1 MDVDLRKLRYFLAV
15 AEELHFGRAADRL
28 HIAQPVLSR
37 QIRVLEGELGTELF
51 LRDRRGTVLTPAGEQ
66 LVEEAGLLLANADAL
81 LRRVRAAG
89 EGVTRFT
96 IGFMPGITLTP
107 VIRQLREHHPALDVR
122 MLRTGWHDQVDVLH
136 DARADVGIVRLPID
150 PAGLEIR
157 PLYTEPRL
165 AVVAKAHRLAGK
177 EAIRVADLA
186 ADHLLQDPDAV
197 PEWRDVAVELR
208 TGERHPVPAI
218 SSVEEKLELVAG
230 GQGIAVIPAST
241 ANFYT
246 RPDIEAIP
254 VEDLGPNQVAAAW
267 PTGRTTALVQEFADA
282 AAALLP
288 GQGAHANH
296 PAADGA
302 SSTGRPAT

>member
-15 AEELHFGRAADRL
+15 AEELHFGRAAERL

-37 QIRVLEGELGTELF
+37 QIRALEGELGVELF
-51 LRDRRGTVLTPAGEQ
+51 MRDRRHTALTPAGEQ
-66 LVEEAGLLLANADAL
+66 LVHDAAPLLASADAL

-96 IGFMPGITLTP
+96 IGFVPGITLTP
-107 VIRQLREHHPALDVR
+107 VVRLLRERHPGLDVR
-122 MLRTGWHDQVDVLH
+122 MLRTDWHDQADVLH
-136 DARADVGIVRLPID
+136 DARADVSIVRLPID

-165 AVVAKAHRLAGK
+165 AVVASTHRLAGK

-197 PEWRDVAVELR
+197 PEWRDIAVELR
-208 TGERHPVPAI
+208 TGERRPVPQI
-218 SSVEEKLELVAG
+218 NSVEEKLELVAG
-230 GQGIAVIPAST
+230 GQGIAVIPEST

-246 RPDIEAIP
+246 RSDVEAIP
-254 VEDLGPNQVAAAW
+254 IEDLGPNHVAAAW
-267 PTGRTTALVQEFADA
+267 PTGRTTALIKEFVEA
-282 AAALLP
+282 ASSLLP
-288 GQGAHANH
+288 EE
-296 PAADGA
+296 AAEHR
-302 SSTGRPAT
+302 SSLS

>member
-15 AEELHFGRAADRL
+15 AEELHFGRAAERL

-51 LRDRRGTVLTPAGEQ
+51 MRDRRHTELTPAGEQ
-66 LVEEAGLLLANADAL
+66 LLHEAGPLLAGADAL

-107 VIRQLREHHPALDVR
+107 VVRRLRELHPGLDVR
-122 MLRTGWHDQVDVLH
+122 MLRTGWHDQVEVLH
-136 DARADVGIVRLPID
+136 DARADIGIVRLPID

-165 AVVAKAHRLAGK
+165 AVVASTHRLAGK
-177 EAIRVADLA
+177 QSIHVADLA

-197 PEWRDVAVELR
+197 PEWRDIAVELR
-208 TGERHPVPAI
+208 SGERRPVPQI
-218 SSVEEKLELVAG
+218 HSVEEKLELVAG
-230 GQGIAVIPAST
+230 GQGIAVIPEST

-246 RPDIEAIP
+246 RPDVEAIP
-254 VEDLGPNQVAAAW
+254 IEDLSPNHVAAAW
-267 PTGRTTALVQEFADA
+267 PTGRTTTLIREFVDA
-282 AAALLP
+282 ATTLLSE
-288 GQGAHANH
+288 
-296 PAADGA
+296 PAA
-302 SSTGRPAT
+302 

>member
-15 AEELHFGRAADRL
+15 AEELHFGRAAERL
-28 HIAQPVLSR
+28 HITQPVLSR
-37 QIRVLEGELGTELF
+37 QIRVLESELGVDVF
-51 LRDRRGTVLTPAGEQ
+51 MRDRRSTVLTPAGEQ
-66 LVEEAGLLLANADAL
+66 LVHDAGPLLAGADAL

-89 EGVTRFT
+89 ESVTRFT

-107 VIRQLREHHPALDVR
+107 VVRLLRERHPGLDVR
-122 MLRTGWHDQVDVLH
+122 MLRTGWHDQVEVLH

-165 AVVAKAHRLAGK
+165 VMVASSHPLAGK
-177 EAIRVADLA
+177 ETVRVADLA

-197 PEWRDVAVELR
+197 PEWRDIAVELR
-208 TGERHPVPAI
+208 TGERRPVPAI
-218 SSVEEKLELVAG
+218 HSVEEKLELVAG

-246 RPDIEAIP
+246 RPDVEAIP
-254 VEDLGPNQVAAAW
+254 VEDLGPNHVAAAW
-267 PTGRTTALVQEFADA
+267 PTGRTTGLVQEFVDA
-282 AAALLP
+282 ATTLLP
-288 GQGAHANH
+288 EQETRASHLATGA
-296 PAADGA
+296 GA
-302 SSTGRPAT
+302 SGPDGP

>member
-15 AEELHFGRAADRL
+15 AEELHFGRAAERL

-37 QIRVLEGELGTELF
+37 QIRVLEGELGAELF
-51 LRDRRGTVLTPAGEQ
+51 MRDRRHTVLTPAGEQ
-66 LVEEAGLLLANADAL
+66 LLRDAGPLLASADAL

-107 VIRQLREHHPALDVR
+107 VVRVLRERHPGLDVR
-122 MLRTGWHDQVDVLH
+122 MLRTGWHDQVEVLH

-165 AVVAKAHRLAGK
+165 AVVAATHRLAGK
-177 EAIRVADLA
+177 QSIHVADLA

-197 PEWRDVAVELR
+197 PEWRDIALELR
-208 TGERHPVPAI
+208 AGERRPVPQI
-218 SSVEEKLELVAG
+218 HSVEEKLELVAG
-230 GQGIAVIPAST
+230 GQGIAVIPQST

-246 RPDIEAIP
+246 RPDVEAIP
-254 VEDLGPNQVAAAW
+254 IEDLSPNHVAAAW
-267 PTGRTTALVQEFADA
+267 PTGRTTALIREFVVA
-282 AAALLP
+282 AAAL
-288 GQGAHANH
+288 HE
-296 PAADGA
+296 PA
-302 SSTGRPAT
+302 S

>member
-15 AEELHFGRAADRL
+15 AEELHFGRAAERL
-28 HIAQPVLSR
+28 HITQPVLSR
-37 QIRVLEGELGTELF
+37 QIRVLESELGVDVF
-51 LRDRRGTVLTPAGEQ
+51 MRDRRSTVLTPAGEQ
-66 LVEEAGLLLANADAL
+66 LVHDAGPLLANADAL

-89 EGVTRFT
+89 EGVTRLT

-107 VIRQLREHHPALDVR
+107 VVRLLRERHPGLDVR
-122 MLRTGWHDQVDVLH
+122 MLRTGWHDQVEVLH

-165 AVVAKAHRLAGK
+165 VMVASSHRLAGK
-177 EAIRVADLA
+177 ETVQVVDLT

-197 PEWRDVAVELR
+197 PEWRDIAVEMR
-208 TGERHPVPAI
+208 TGERRPVPAI
-218 SSVEEKLELVAG
+218 HSVEEKLELVAG

-246 RPDIEAIP
+246 RADVEAIP
-254 VEDLGPNQVAAAW
+254 VEDLGPNHVAAAW
-267 PTGRTTALVQEFADA
+267 PTGRTTGLVEEFVDA
-282 AAALLP
+282 ATTLLP
-288 GQGAHANH
+288 EQEAR
-296 PAADGA
+296 A
-302 SSTGRPAT
+302 SRLAT

>member
-1 MDVDLRKLRYFLAV
+1 VDVDLRKLRYFLAV
-15 AEELHFGRAADRL
+15 AEELHFGRAAERL

-37 QIRVLEGELGTELF
+37 QIRMLESELGTELF
-51 LRDRRGTVLTPAGEQ
+51 IRDRRHTELTPAGEQ
-66 LVEEAGLLLANADAL
+66 LVHETKPMLASAAAL

-107 VIRQLREHHPALDVR
+107 VVRLLREHHPGLDVR
-122 MLRTGWHDQVDVLH
+122 MLRTEWHDQVDVLH

-165 AVVAKAHRLAGK
+165 AVVPSAHPLAGK
-177 EAIRVADLA
+177 ETVQVADLA

-197 PEWRDVAVELR
+197 PEWREIAVELR
-208 TGERHPVPAI
+208 TGERRPVPTI
-218 SSVEEKLELVAG
+218 RSVEEKLELVAG
-230 GQGIAVIPAST
+230 GQGIAVIPEST

-246 RPDIEAIP
+246 RPGIAAIP
-254 VEDLGPNQVAAAW
+254 VEDLSPNHVAVAW
-267 PTGRTTALVQEFADA
+267 PIGRTSALIQEFVDA
-282 AAALLP
+282 ATALLP
-288 GQGAHANH
+288 E
-296 PAADGA
+296 
-302 SSTGRPAT
+302 

>member
-15 AEELHFGRAADRL
+15 AEELHFGRAAERL

-37 QIRVLEGELGTELF
+37 QIRVLESELGVELF
-51 LRDRRGTVLTPAGEQ
+51 MRDRRRTVLTRAGEQ
-66 LVEEAGLLLANADAL
+66 LVHEAGPLLAGADAL

-107 VIRQLREHHPALDVR
+107 VVRLLRERHPGLDVR

-165 AVVAKAHRLAGK
+165 VMVASAHPLAGK
-177 EAIRVADLA
+177 EAVQVADLA

-208 TGERHPVPAI
+208 TGERRPVPVI
-218 SSVEEKLELVAG
+218 NSVEEKLELVAG

-246 RPDIEAIP
+246 RPGVVAIP
-254 VEDLGPNQVAAAW
+254 VVDLGPNHVAAAW
-267 PTGRTTALVQEFADA
+267 PTGQTTGLVQEFVDA
-282 AAALLP
+282 ATALLP
-288 GQGAHANH
+288 EPEACASRMAAGAGGTGT
-296 PAADGA
+296 DG
-302 SSTGRPAT
+302 P

>member
-1 MDVDLRKLRYFLAV
+1 MDVDLRKLRYFRAV
-15 AEELHFGRAADRL
+15 AEELHFGRAAERL

-37 QIRVLEGELGTELF
+37 QIRALEGELGVELF
-51 LRDRRGTVLTPAGEQ
+51 MRDRRRTVLAAAGEQ
-66 LVEEAGLLLANADAL
+66 LLRDAAPLLASADAL

-107 VIRQLREHHPALDVR
+107 VIRLLREHHPGLDVR
-122 MLRTGWHDQVDVLH
+122 MLRTGCNDQVEVLH
-136 DARADVGIVRLPID
+136 DARADIGIVRLPID
-150 PAGLEIR
+150 TTGLEIK

-165 AVVAKAHRLAGK
+165 AVVASAHRLAGK
-177 EAIRVADLA
+177 ESVHVADLA

-197 PEWRDVAVELR
+197 PEWRDIAVELR
-208 TGERHPVPAI
+208 TGKRPPVPAI
-218 SSVEEKLELVAG
+218 NSVEEKLELVAG

-246 RPDIEAIP
+246 RPGVEAIP
-254 VEDLGPNQVAAAW
+254 VEDLGPNHVAAAW
-267 PTGRTTALVQEFADA
+267 PTGRTTALIEEFVDA

-288 GQGAHANH
+288 EQGTCESHVAT
-296 PAADGA
+296 DGRA
-302 SSTGRPAT
+302 

>member
-15 AEELHFGRAADRL
+15 AEELHFGRAAERL

-37 QIRVLEGELGTELF
+37 QIRALEGELGAELF
-51 LRDRRGTVLTPAGEQ
+51 MRDRRGTVLTPAGEQ
-66 LVEEAGLLLANADAL
+66 LVHDAKPLLSGADAL

-107 VIRQLREHHPALDVR
+107 VVRLLRERHPGLEVR
-122 MLRTGWHDQVDVLH
+122 MLRTDWHDQVDVLH
-136 DARADVGIVRLPID
+136 NARADVGIVRLPID
-150 PAGLEIR
+150 PAGLEIT

-165 AVVAKAHRLAGK
+165 AMVASSHRLAGK
-177 EAIRVADLA
+177 KAVHVADLA

-208 TGERHPVPAI
+208 TGERRPVPVI
-218 SSVEEKLELVAG
+218 RSVEEKLELVAG
-230 GQGIAVIPAST
+230 GEGIAVIPAST

-246 RPDIEAIP
+246 RPGIEAIP
-254 VEDLGPNQVAAAW
+254 VEDLGPNHVAAAW
-267 PTGRTTALVQEFADA
+267 PTGRTTGLIQEFVDA
-282 AAALLP
+282 ATALLP
-288 GQGAHANH
+288 EHEACASR
-296 PAADGA
+296 PAADTAGPVPDG
-302 SSTGRPAT
+302 T

>member
-15 AEELHFGRAADRL
+15 AEELHFGRAAERL

-37 QIRVLEGELGTELF
+37 QIRALEGELGTELF
-51 LRDRRGTVLTPAGEQ
+51 MRDRRHTVLTAAGEQ
-66 LVEEAGLLLANADAL
+66 LVDEAGPLLAGADAL

-107 VIRQLREHHPALDVR
+107 VVRLLRERRPGLDVR
-122 MLRTGWHDQVDVLH
+122 MLRTSWNDQVEVLH
-136 DARADVGIVRLPID
+136 DARADVGIIRLPID

-165 AVVAKAHRLAGK
+165 VVVPSAHRLAGK
-177 EAIRVADLA
+177 EAIHVADLA

-197 PEWRDVAVELR
+197 PEWRDIAVELR
-208 TGERHPVPAI
+208 TGKRRPVPVI
-218 SSVEEKLELVAG
+218 HSVEEKLELVAG

-246 RPDIEAIP
+246 RPGIEAIP
-254 VEDLGPNQVAAAW
+254 VEDLGPNHVAAAW
-267 PTGRTTALVQEFADA
+267 PTGRTTPLIEEFVEA

-288 GQGAHANH
+288 EQGTCESHV
-296 PAADGA
+296 AAGGDGREA
-302 SSTGRPAT
+302 GS

>member
-15 AEELHFGRAADRL
+15 AEELHFGRAAERL

-37 QIRVLEGELGTELF
+37 QIRVLENELGTELF
-51 LRDRRGTVLTPAGEQ
+51 TRDRRSTVLTPAGEQ
-66 LVEEAGLLLANADAL
+66 LVHEAEALLGNAAAL

-107 VIRQLREHHPALDVR
+107 VVRRLREQHPGLDVR
-122 MLRTGWHDQVDVLH
+122 MLRTEWHDQVDVLH

-150 PAGLEIR
+150 PAGLEIK

-165 AVVAKAHRLAGK
+165 AVVASAHPLAGK
-177 EAIRVADLA
+177 ETVQVADLA

-197 PEWRDVAVELR
+197 PEWREIALELR
-208 TGERHPVPAI
+208 TGERRPVPVI
-218 SSVEEKLELVAG
+218 HSVEEKLELVAG
-230 GQGIAVIPAST
+230 GQGIAVIPEST

-246 RPDIEAIP
+246 RPGVAAIP
-254 VEDLGPNQVAAAW
+254 VEDLSPNHVAVAW
-267 PTGRTTALVQEFADA
+267 PSGRTTALIQEFVDA

-288 GQGAHANH
+288 EHQPG
-296 PAADGA
+296 
-302 SSTGRPAT
+302 TTR

>member
-15 AEELHFGRAADRL
+15 AEELHFGRAAERL

-37 QIRVLEGELGTELF
+37 QIRALENELGADVF
-51 LRDRRGTVLTPAGEQ
+51 MRDRRSTVLTPAGEQ
-66 LVEEAGLLLANADAL
+66 LVHEAKPLLASADAL

-89 EGVTRFT
+89 EGVARFT

-107 VIRQLREHHPALDVR
+107 VVRLLRERHPGLDVR
-122 MLRTGWHDQVDVLH
+122 MLRTGWHDQVEVLH

-165 AVVAKAHRLAGK
+165 AIVASAHRLAGK
-177 EAIRVADLA
+177 ESVQIADLA

-208 TGERHPVPAI
+208 TGERRPVPAI
-218 SSVEEKLELVAG
+218 HSVEEKLELVAG

-246 RPDIEAIP
+246 RPGIEAVP
-254 VEDLGPNQVAAAW
+254 VEDLSPNHVAAAW
-267 PTGRTTALVQEFADA
+267 PTGRTTALIEQFVDA
-282 AAALLP
+282 AIALLP
-288 GQGAHANH
+288 EEGTCATQHA
-296 PAADGA
+296 
-302 SSTGRPAT
+302 T

>member
-15 AEELHFGRAADRL
+15 AEELHFGRAAERL

-51 LRDRRGTVLTPAGEQ
+51 MRDRRGTVLTPAGEQ
-66 LVEEAGLLLANADAL
+66 LVHEAGPLLANADAL
-81 LRRVRAAG
+81 LRRVHAAG
-89 EGVTRFT
+89 EGVTRLT

-107 VIRQLREHHPALDVR
+107 VVRRLRERQPGLDVR
-122 MLRTGWHDQVDVLH
+122 MLRTGWHDQVEVLH

-165 AVVAKAHRLAGK
+165 AVVASAHRLAGK

-186 ADHLLQDPDAV
+186 TDHLLQDPDAV
-197 PEWRDVAVELR
+197 PEWRDIAVELR
-208 TGERHPVPAI
+208 TGERRPVPVI
-218 SSVEEKLELVAG
+218 NSVEEKLELVAG

-246 RPDIEAIP
+246 RPGIAAIP
-254 VEDLGPNQVAAAW
+254 VEDLGPNHVAAAW
-267 PTGRTTALVQEFADA
+267 PTGRTTALIQEFVDA
-282 AAALLP
+282 AATLLP
-288 GQGAHANH
+288 EQGTCASRL
-296 PAADGA
+296 AADDG
-302 SSTGRPAT
+302 